1 MTEEELRALHD
12 IYRAKIL
19 ICKSRGSDARESAEA
34 LARYAEVNDITVH
47 AAALAIL
54 AGGPTLDQPL
64 ELRGA

>member
-19 ICKSRGSDARESAEA
+19 ICKSRGSDAREIADALALYAEA
-34 LARYAEVNDITVH
+34 NDITVH

-54 AGGPTLDQPL
+54 AGGPTLDHPL